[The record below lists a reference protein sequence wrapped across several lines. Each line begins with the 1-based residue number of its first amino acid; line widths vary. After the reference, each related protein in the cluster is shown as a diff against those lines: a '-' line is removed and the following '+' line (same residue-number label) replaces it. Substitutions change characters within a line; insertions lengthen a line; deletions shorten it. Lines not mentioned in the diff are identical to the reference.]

1 MFGAP
6 LLLLATHNR
15 GKLREFDALF
25 QAQGWLTR
33 SLADFPAIGVAE
45 ETGASFAQN
54 AELKTQFYAERT
66 GLRTLADDSGLEV
79 EALGGRPG
87 IFSARYAG
95 AEASDAERV
104 ARLLT
109 ELNHTRDRERR
120 ARFVCAVAISDPIN
134 GLTKVFT
141 GQCAG
146 RISRSA
152 RGSNG
157 FGYDPVF
164 IPDGYNQTFGELP
177 EEVKLQISHRVRA
190 LESARGF
197 LNGLSSRT
205 T

>member
-1 MFGAP
+1 MSGAP
-6 LLLLATHNR
+6 LLLLATYNQ

-25 QAQGWLTR
+25 HEQGWLTR
-33 SLADFPAIGVAE
+33 SLANFPSIGVAE
-45 ETGASFAQN
+45 ETGATFAQN
-54 AELKTQFYAERT
+54 AELKAQFYAGRT
-66 GLRTLADDSGLEV
+66 DFRTLADDSGLEV

-95 AEASDAERV
+95 AEASDAERIV
-104 ARLLT
+104 RLLT
-109 ELNHTRDRERR
+109 ELDGTRDQDRR
-120 ARFVCAVAISDPIN
+120 ARFVCAVAISDPVN

-177 EEVKLQISHRVRA
+177 EAVKLRISHRVRA
-190 LESARGF
+190 LESARSF
-197 LNGLSSRT
+197 LDGLSSGT